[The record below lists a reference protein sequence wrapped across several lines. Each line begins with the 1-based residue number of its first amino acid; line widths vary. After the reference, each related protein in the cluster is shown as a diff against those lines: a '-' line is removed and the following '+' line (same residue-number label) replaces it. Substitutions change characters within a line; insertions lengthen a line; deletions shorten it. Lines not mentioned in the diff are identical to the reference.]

1 MEKEILTKL
10 YDTTK
15 ERSTSEEYDRLRREL
30 SAEKEKFLQEIGE
43 EKRVKLEK
51 LTDII
56 YEMESILG
64 KEDFCNGFSMAI
76 RLIIECV
83 YNEEGDNQ

>member
-15 ERSTSEEYDRLRREL
+15 ERSTSEEYDNLRRKL

-43 EKRVKLEK
+43 EKETKLEE

-64 KEDFCNGFSMAI
+64 KEDFCNGFSMAV
-76 RLIIECV
+76 RLFIECT
-83 YNEEGDNQ
+83 YKEGDDQ

>member
-15 ERSTSEEYDRLRREL
+15 ERSTSEEYDNLRRKL
-30 SAEKEKFLQEIGE
+30 SLEKEKFLQEIGE
-43 EKRVKLEK
+43 EKETKLEK

-64 KEDFCNGFSMAI
+64 KEDFCNGFSMAV
-76 RLIIECV
+76 RLFIECT
-83 YNEEGDNQ
+83 YKEGDDQ

>member
-10 YDTTK
+10 YDTTR
-15 ERSTSEEYDRLRREL
+15 ERSTSKEYDNLRKKL
-30 SAEKEKFLQEIGE
+30 SAERERFLQEIGE
-43 EKRVKLEK
+43 EKETKLEK

-64 KEDFCNGFSMAI
+64 KEDFCNRI
-76 RLIIECV
+76 RDG
-83 YNEEGDNQ
+83 N